1 LVVYAKVSLDD
12 IDFTE
17 TMRSRMDYTNGDME
31 SEIYVKKESIP
42 IFIKLSWIVD
52 NEIRDVDCI
61 TEERELRLKE
71 KASNV

>member
-1 LVVYAKVSLDD
+1 MVVYAKVSLDD

-52 NEIRDVDCI
+52 NEIRDIDCM
-61 TEERELRLKE
+61 TGARELKLEE
-71 KASNV
+71 KVNNV

>member
-1 LVVYAKVSLDD
+1 
-12 IDFTE
+12 
-17 TMRSRMDYTNGDME
+17 MRSRMDYTNGDME

>member
-1 LVVYAKVSLDD
+1 MVVYAKVSLDD
-12 IDFTE
+12 IDFIE